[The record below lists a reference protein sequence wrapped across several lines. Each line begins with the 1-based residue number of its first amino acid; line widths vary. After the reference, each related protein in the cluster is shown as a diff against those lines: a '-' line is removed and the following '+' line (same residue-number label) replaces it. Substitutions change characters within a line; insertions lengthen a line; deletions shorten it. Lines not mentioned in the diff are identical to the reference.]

1 MTSSF
6 HTSHSANEFKLKLT
20 FYFWIESCLSSEKRN
35 TCCFHLYASAGLWW
49 CDLYVYVFM
58 CLHVLDS
65 VYHGAVRFIT
75 NLKLLPTAVRRLLGS
90 HGLLC
95 HFISQPL
102 VCYYLWGCSWFASTL
117 LTYSQTCGKLVSSV
131 PRLIPSVCPKSL
143 DWIWK
148 KAFRY
153 AAPSCW
159 NLNPVK
165 LHELIY
171 FRLLMFFLHTVIL
184 VPGIR
189 LLLVFQ
195 ALLPLKLINFG
206 CFCISFC
213 SCFLFSV
220 CLCMGVFYQFMQ
232 QLLILLL
239 SLLARA
245 LP

>member
-1 MTSSF
+1 
-6 HTSHSANEFKLKLT
+6 
-20 FYFWIESCLSSEKRN
+20 
-35 TCCFHLYASAGLWW
+35 
-49 CDLYVYVFM
+49 M
-58 CLHVLDS
+58 CLHVPDS

-95 HFISQPL
+95 HFID
-102 VCYYLWGCSWFASTL
+102 STTGML
-117 LTYSQTCGKLVSSV
+117 LFMRLFLDCFHFTDLQSSETCGKLVSLV
-131 PRLIPSVCPKSL
+131 PRLIPSACPKGL

-148 KAFRY
+148 KVFRC

-159 NLNPVK
+159 SQNPVK

-184 VPGIR
+184 VPGII

-206 CFCISFC
+206 CFCILFC
-213 SCFLFSV
+213 FCFLFSV
-220 CLCMGVFYQFMQ
+220 CLCMRVFYQFMQ